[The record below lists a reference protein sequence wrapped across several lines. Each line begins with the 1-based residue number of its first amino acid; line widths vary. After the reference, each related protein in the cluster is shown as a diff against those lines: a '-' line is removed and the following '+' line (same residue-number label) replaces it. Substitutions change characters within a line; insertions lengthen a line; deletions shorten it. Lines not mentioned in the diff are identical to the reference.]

1 MIKSF
6 AHFFSTLF
14 HPLLM
19 VTYGMLI
26 ALNFTL
32 LKYVFFMQKIVL
44 VGGAFF
50 FSALMPALL
59 IGSMVWKKRISDYD
73 VDKKEERFF
82 PYLIML
88 AVLAA
93 TFVFFMLA
101 SAPYWLLGVIAGS
114 FVALCVA
121 MAINKYWKISA
132 HGIGIG
138 GITGAIFSIA
148 PLLDINPLYL
158 FIPALLASGLVCSSR
173 IVLNK
178 HTLGQVAGGFLLGFC
193 LSAAGVF
200 TSYKLFYNT

>member
-1 MIKSF
+1 MIRF
-6 AHFFSTLF
+6 LAHFFSTLF

-19 VTYGMLI
+19 VTYSMLI

-32 LKYVFFMQKIVL
+32 LKYVFLTQKVIL

-50 FSALMPALL
+50 FSAFMPAFL
-59 IGSMVWKKRISDYD
+59 IGLMVWKKRISDYE

-93 TFVFFMLA
+93 TFIFFMLA

-121 MAINKYWKISA
+121 MTINKHWKISA
-132 HGIGIG
+132 HGIGVG
-138 GITGAIFSIA
+138 GVTGAIFSIA
-148 PLLDINPLYL
+148 PLLDTNPLYL

-173 IVLNK
+173 VVLNK
-178 HTLGQVAGGFLLGFC
+178 HTLGQVAGGSLLGFC
-193 LSAAGVF
+193 LSALGVF
-200 TSYKLFYNT
+200 ASYKLFYNI